1 MAVKSIHKNQPSGKK
16 KPTISPR
23 EFARLWNML
32 LTKVRMVAKN
42 ANIFPA
48 TILTME
54 QNDAQIANTLF
65 VVDRL
70 SSDPEFNEEM
80 TNRLGVK
87 VNLIIEK
94 WGGIT
99 VKAVS
104 EQQTI

>member
-1 MAVKSIHKNQPSGKK
+1 MQINTPNKKQPSGKK

-32 LTKVRMVAKN
+32 LTKVRVVAKN
-42 ANIFPA
+42 ANNFPA

-80 TNRLGVK
+80 INRLGVK

-104 EQQTI
+104 KQQTI

>member
-1 MAVKSIHKNQPSGKK
+1 MQINTPNKKQPSGKK

-32 LTKVRMVAKN
+32 LTKVRAVATN
-42 ANIFPA
+42 ANNFPA

-70 SSDPEFNEEM
+70 SSDPEFNDEM

-87 VNLIIEK
+87 INLIIEK

>member
-1 MAVKSIHKNQPSGKK
+1 MAVKSIHKNQSSGNK

-42 ANIFPA
+42 ANNFPA

-70 SSDPEFNEEM
+70 SSDPEFIEEM
-80 TNRLGVK
+80 TERTGSLVSL
-87 VNLIIEK
+87 VVEK

-99 VKAVS
+99 IQAVK
-104 EQQTI
+104 QNNY

>member
-1 MAVKSIHKNQPSGKK
+1 MAVKSIHKNQSSGNK
-16 KPTISPR
+16 KPTISQR
-23 EFARLWNML
+23 EFARLWTML

-42 ANIFPA
+42 ANNFPA

-80 TNRLGVK
+80 INRLGVK

-104 EQQTI
+104 KQQTI